1 MLESKKEMPC
11 NIALRLVSLVI
22 DTYPVFHPD
31 TPTDMS
37 GCNSTL
43 LP

>member
-1 MLESKKEMPC
+1 MLESKKDMPC
-11 NIALRLVSLVI
+11 NIALWAVSLVI

-31 TPTDMS
+31 TPSDMS
-37 GCNSTL
+37 GRNRTK